1 MSVHVLMFARE
12 VGVIIGPPSYALRD
26 YISGQRPLVE
36 RFCSLCSDSED
47 DDNGY
52 QFRLRR

>member
-12 VGVIIGPPSYALRD
+12 VGVIIGPSSYALRD
-26 YISGQRPLVE
+26 YTSGKRPLVE